1 MVIQALKLVTEPA
14 NMVVYIGIFWG
25 YDGDNNP
32 DEFIIEKHSF
42 NRDLHVFE
50 AYDMGCKK
58 RGMEFFWLNYPLV
71 N

>member
-42 NRDLHVFE
+42 NKRFTRIWKHTIWDV
-50 AYDMGCKK
+50 KK
-58 RGMEFFWLNYPLV
+58 GGWNSSG
-71 N
+71 